1 MSDHD
6 PSRRASE
13 FLRAAHLYRLG
24 ELPTEQPHEE
34 TRDLSLWARTDLP
47 RALDALRRVDLRAL
61 DRLLVQADAISAL
74 AAEVRAT
81 LDRGARVFLCGC
93 GATGRLALSL
103 EYLWRRRG
111 QDVDRLVAFMAGGD
125 VALVHSLEGFEDD
138 PCHGARHL
146 RELGFGEKDLLIAC
160 TEGGETPYVI
170 GAVEAAASIS
180 STPPWFLYCNPDEAL
195 LRTGSRFDRVHAD
208 SRVRKAS
215 LYVGPMALAGST
227 RMQASTALQLAVG
240 AALLHPERSP
250 VELVRELSER
260 LRAIDLAFLEGFVA
274 DEAEIYRRG
283 EHLLY
288 RVRDYGITVFTD
300 TTERAPTFS
309 LPAFERASDPQT
321 PLSPCY
327 VQLDDAQNAADA
339 WVRLLARAP
348 RPLDWPEVDPRA
360 TPVYLAGFDFGP
372 RGASR
377 RREAAPDRAH
387 EFRIGRRIDAI
398 SLALDERSHEVP
410 LRGAPELI
418 QHLLLKQMLNMH
430 STLVLGRLGRYDG
443 NLMTW
448 VTPTNGKLVD
458 RAARHVR
465 HLLAHAGEPER
476 TYEEIVLRLFAE
488 IDRAA
493 PGESV
498 VVRTFRALARSASV
512 ARAEESRR
520 A

>member
-24 ELPTEQPHEE
+24 ELPTEQPHPE
-34 TRDLSLWARTDLP
+34 TRDLSLWSRTDLP
-47 RALDALRRVDLRAL
+47 RALDALKRVDRQAL
-61 DRLLVQADAISAL
+61 DRLAGESTTISAL

-138 PCHGARHL
+138 PRHGARHL
-146 RELGFGEKDLLIAC
+146 RELGFGERDLLIAC

-170 GAVEAAASIS
+170 GAVEAAASTS

-195 LRTGSRFDRVHAD
+195 LRTGSRFGRVHAD
-208 SRVRKAS
+208 PRIRKAS

-227 RMQASTALQLAVG
+227 RMQASTALELAVG

-250 VELVRELSER
+250 GELVRDLDER
-260 LRAIDLAFLEGFVA
+260 LRATDLAFLEPFVV

-283 EHLLY
+283 DHVLY

-309 LPAFERASDPQT
+309 LPAFERANDPHAR
-321 PLSPCY
+321 LSPCY
-327 VQLDDAQNAADA
+327 VQLDDAETADDA
-339 WVRLLARAP
+339 WVRLLARPP
-348 RPLDWPEVDPRA
+348 RPLAWPEVDTRA
-360 TPVYLAGFDFGP
+360 TRDYLESFDFGP
-372 RGASR
+372 SAAAR
-377 RREAAPDRAH
+377 RRDADPARRHH
-387 EFRIGRRIDAI
+387 EFRIAKIGATIDLALEGRRH
-398 SLALDERSHEVP
+398 ALP
-410 LRGAPELI
+410 LGDSPELI
-418 QHLLLKQMLNMH
+418 EHLLLKQLLNMH
-430 STLVLGRLGRYDG
+430 STLVMGRLGRYEG
-443 NLMTW
+443 NWMTW
-448 VTPTNGKLVD
+448 VTPTNGKLLD

-465 HLLAHAGEPER
+465 HLLAHAGEAEPG
-476 TYEEIVLRLFAE
+476 YEEIVRQLFIE
-488 IDRAA
+488 IARTA
-493 PGESV
+493 PGEPV
-498 VVRTFRALARSASV
+498 VLRTFRALAAKEAGR
-512 ARAEESRR
+512 RR